1 MGDDNPYGSGGDA
14 WPNRL
19 LPDPAGSP
27 GARLRC
33 GLAPGA
39 ALRAFSR
46 SSTFGEGSLLAVNLG
61 DGADTTGAYYGAAA
75 IPRAWLDSLAM
86 RDHIESY
93 ARGLIRCGVTGG
105 ITTPRSPAALPESR
119 RGLW

>member
-1 MGDDNPYGSGGDA
+1 METHGRTGSSQNP
-14 WPNRL
+14 
-19 LPDPAGSP
+19 PALQERGYVAAS
-27 GARLRC
+27 LQ
-33 GLAPGA
+33 A
-39 ALRAFSR
+39 ALWAFSR